1 MTITTNNFL
10 NIKTEPKLKVEYTNE
25 YTMINIEGV
34 FNNEE
39 RQNYSTIDPKT
50 EDFFADRPVIENYK
64 DFYGLRSINFLVDYL
79 IITDD
84 NTIRFYLNKNIDTL
98 SKLIKTEYAFT
109 DTLTNKIFAEFNDSK
124 FASSR
129 NKHGVTISYK
139 FPAEI
144 YNNVDRLYLKMK
156 IKIYNTDTLYSEA
169 KRIVDWYEN
178 PYHKTLENIGFFSH
192 SQTKTSTS
200 LSKCVVDIDTTLP
213 IEHIQ
218 NCYSEI
224 IGDKYAYTD
233 SKSYI
238 YEDTGIF
245 FVNVEPLLMFI
256 NCNVFVRYRIYF
268 LSPEESDYK
277 VTHKKFLHN
286 NQNISNG
293 IIGLFYVVL
302 EDGTYKNTIFRV
314 NQDNDFITD
323 PLEISKR
330 VIRIGLD
337 FTFKEDR
344 DKFKEV

>member
-1 MTITTNNFL
+1 
-10 NIKTEPKLKVEYTNE
+10 
-25 YTMINIEGV
+25 MINIEGV

-64 DFYGLRSINFLVDYL
+64 EFYGLRSINFLVDYL

-109 DTLTNKIFAEFNDSK
+109 DTITNKIFAEFNDSK

-218 NCYSEI
+218 NCYPEI
-224 IGDKYAYTD
+224 IGGKYAYTD

-238 YEDTGIF
+238 YRDTGIF

-256 NCNVFVRYRIYF
+256 DCNVFVRYRIYF
-268 LSPEESDYK
+268 LSPKESDYK
-277 VTHKKFLHN
+277 VTHKKFLRKFRLFRLSPPERMAITGSGPWRQCH
-286 NQNISNG
+286 G
-293 IIGLFYVVL
+293 VLFGLTL
-302 EDGTYKNTIFRV
+302 NSRP
-314 NQDNDFITD
+314 N
-323 PLEISKR
+323 
-330 VIRIGLD
+330 RIAPFGSPNRGCHS
-337 FTFKEDR
+337 FEYQTGSRPSYPSTAINATGCTSAE
-344 DKFKEV
+344 